1 MPKMTTQTQARP
13 LFAARLTPHR
23 SLGRR
28 GYRIVVAIMAIAAT
42 VPAITFWSLGAWP
55 IVGFMGLDVALVVW
69 ALWAS
74 LTDRKRYEQV
84 TLWRDQ
90 LELKQVDG
98 AGKETLVRFNPGLV
112 KLVVDRDYN
121 ERTTG
126 LHLRTRDRDVVLGA
140 FLDNDEKSSF
150 AKAFGTALKRARV
163 SH

>member
-13 LFAARLTPHR
+13 LFSAKLTPHR
-23 SLGRR
+23 SLGQR
-28 GYRIVVAIMAIAAT
+28 GYRVVIAVVALAAT
-42 VPAITFWSLGAWP
+42 VPAITFYSLGAWP
-55 IVGFMGLDVALVVW
+55 IIGFLGLDVALIAW
-69 ALWAS
+69 AMWAS
-74 LTDRKRYEQV
+74 LKDGKRYEQV

-98 AGKETLVRFNPGLV
+98 AGKEMLVRFNPSLV

-140 FLDNDEKSSF
+140 FLNNDEKSSF

-163 SH
+163 

>member
-13 LFAARLTPHR
+13 LFAARLTPNR

-28 GYRIVVAIMAIAAT
+28 GYRIVIAILAVAVT
-42 VPAITFWSLGAWP
+42 VPAITFYSMGAWP
-55 IVGFMGLDVALVVW
+55 IAGFMGLDVVLIAW
-69 ALWAS
+69 AMRAS
-74 LTDRKRYEQV
+74 LNDGKRYELV

-98 AGKETLVRFNPGLV
+98 QGRETLSRFNPAFV
-112 KLVVDRDYN
+112 KLVIDRDYN

-140 FLDNDEKSSF
+140 FLNNDEKSSF
-150 AKAFGTALKRARV
+150 AKAFGTALRRARN
-163 SH
+163 

>member
-13 LFAARLTPHR
+13 LFSAKLTPHR
-23 SLGRR
+23 SLGQR
-28 GYRIVVAIMAIAAT
+28 GFRVVIAVVAVAAT

-55 IVGFMGLDVALVVW
+55 IIGFMGLDVALIAW
-69 ALWAS
+69 AMWSS
-74 LTDRKRYEQV
+74 LKDGKRYEQV

-98 AGKETLVRFNPGLV
+98 GGKETLVRFNPSFV

-126 LHLRTRDRDVVLGA
+126 LHLRTKDRDVVLGA
-140 FLDNDEKSSF
+140 FLNNDEKSSF

-163 SH
+163 

>member
-13 LFAARLTPHR
+13 LFAARLTPNR

-28 GYRIVVAIMAIAAT
+28 GYRVVIAIAALAAT

-55 IVGFMGLDVALVVW
+55 IVGFMGLDVALIAW
-69 ALWAS
+69 AMWAS
-74 LTDRKRYEQV
+74 LRDGRRYEQV
-84 TLWRDQ
+84 TLWPDQ

-98 AGKETLVRFNPGLV
+98 NGRETLVRFNPHFV

-126 LHLRTRDRDVVLGA
+126 LHLRTRDRDVPLGA
-140 FLDNDEKSSF
+140 FLNNDEKSSF
-150 AKAFGTALKRARV
+150 AKAFGTALKRAR
-163 SH
+163 H

>member
-28 GYRIVVAIMAIAAT
+28 GFRVVLAIMAVGVT
-42 VPAITFWSLGAWP
+42 VPAIAFYSLGAWP
-55 IVGFMGLDVALVVW
+55 VVGLLGLDFALIAW
-69 ALWAS
+69 AMWAS
-74 LTDRKRYEQV
+74 LNDGKRYELV

-90 LELKQVDG
+90 LEVKQVDG
-98 AGKETLVRFNPGLV
+98 AGKETLVRFNPSFV
-112 KLVVDRDYN
+112 KLVVDRDFN

-140 FLDNDEKSSF
+140 FLNQDEKSSF
-150 AKAFGTALKRARV
+150 AKAFGTALKRART
-163 SH
+163 